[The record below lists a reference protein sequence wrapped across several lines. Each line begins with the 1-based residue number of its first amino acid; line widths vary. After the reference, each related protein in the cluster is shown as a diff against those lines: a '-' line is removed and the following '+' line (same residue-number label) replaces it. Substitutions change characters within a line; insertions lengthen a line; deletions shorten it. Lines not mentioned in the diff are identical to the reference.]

1 MFTQLG
7 PNSAQSSNGFKV
19 ERTGR
24 DHLKY
29 SEGDRFI
36 VIDVEPGD
44 GLAIY
49 TSSISTWS
57 GGSEAEPVKQPEIDR
72 IIKNVC
78 QALDFLQTPYVVE
91 Q

>member
-7 PNSAQSSNGFKV
+7 PNAAQSNEGFRV

-24 DHLKY
+24 NHLKY
-29 SEGDRFI
+29 SEGARSI
-36 VIDVEPGD
+36 LIEVEPGD

-49 TSSISTWS
+49 ASSISGWG
-57 GGSEAEPVKQPEIDR
+57 GGSEGEPVKQPDMER

>member
-7 PNSAQSSNGFKV
+7 PNAAQSSEGFKV

-24 DHLKY
+24 DYLKY
-29 SEGDRFI
+29 SENNRYI
-36 VIDVEPGD
+36 LIDVEPGN

-49 TSSISTWS
+49 TSSISVWS
-57 GGSEAEPVKQPEIDR
+57 GGSETEPIEKMDVER

-78 QALDFLQTPYVVE
+78 KALDYLQTPYVVE
-91 Q
+91 R

>member
-7 PNSAQSSNGFKV
+7 PNAAQSTEGFKV

-24 DHLKY
+24 NHLKY
-29 SEGDRFI
+29 SESNRSI
-36 VIDVEPGD
+36 LIDVEPGD

-49 TSSISTWS
+49 TSSISVWS
-57 GGSEAEPVKQPEIDR
+57 GGSEAERVNKMDIER

-78 QALDFLQTPYVVE
+78 EALDFLKTPYVVV
-91 Q
+91 